1 MASRNNPDR
10 RRVLGLGLAAT
21 GVLAAPARA
30 AEPIVWNMAT
40 AWPKDSPG
48 VYSNARRLAA
58 MIGAMSGGRLTV
70 RVYAAGELAPAAGVF
85 DAVSERRAELGHG
98 ASYYWEKKDKAF
110 YFFTGVPFGLTAV
123 EHTGWLYFGGG
134 LGLWERAYQPFGVV
148 PFYAGSTGPQAAGWF
163 GKEIRSLDDFRGV
176 RMRVAGLG
184 AEVFRRLG
192 ATIVSVP
199 FAEISAAFSDGRLN
213 AAEWIGPWSDLALGL
228 NQVAQFYYT
237 PGFNELGPAIELIAN
252 RDAFLGLP
260 SDLQE
265 VVRRAAM
272 ASATETLAEF
282 TFHNIG
288 ALQTL
293 IDRGAE
299 IRSFPVA
306 VQKAAAQEA
315 AALLDELATASPIAA
330 EVHQSFVAYR
340 DRAAQYC
347 RNGELAALKI
357 REVALTP

>member
-1 MASRNNPDR
+1 MKSKNNPDR
-10 RRVLGLGLAAT
+10 RRVLGFGLAASAL
-21 GVLAAPARA
+21 VAAPARA
-30 AEPIVWNMAT
+30 AEAVVWNMAT
-40 AWPKDSPG
+40 AWPKDTPG

-70 RVYAAGELAPAAGVF
+70 RVYAAGELAPAASVF

-110 YFFTGVPFGLTAV
+110 HFFTGVPFGLTAV
-123 EHTGWLYFGGG
+123 EHTAWLYFGGG
-134 LGLWERAYQPFGVV
+134 LALWERAYQPFGVI

-163 GKEIRSLDDFRGV
+163 GKEIRALEDFRGV
-176 RMRVAGLG
+176 RMRAAGLG

-192 ATIVSVP
+192 ATIVTVP
-199 FAEISAAFSDGRLN
+199 FDQIPAAFADGRLN
-213 AAEWIGPWSDLALGL
+213 AAEWIGPWSDLAMGL
-228 NQVAQFYYT
+228 NQAAGFYFM
-237 PGFNELGPAIELIAN
+237 PGFSELGPAIELIAN
-252 RDAFLGLP
+252 REAFVALP

-265 VVRRAAM
+265 IVRRAAM

-282 TFHNIG
+282 TYNNIV
-288 ALQTL
+288 ALRTL
-293 IDRGAE
+293 TDRGVE

-306 VQKAAAQEA
+306 VQKSAAQEA
-315 AALLDELATASPIAA
+315 AAILDELATASPIAA

-340 DRAAQYC
+340 HRAAEYC
-347 RNGELAALKI
+347 RTGELAALKI